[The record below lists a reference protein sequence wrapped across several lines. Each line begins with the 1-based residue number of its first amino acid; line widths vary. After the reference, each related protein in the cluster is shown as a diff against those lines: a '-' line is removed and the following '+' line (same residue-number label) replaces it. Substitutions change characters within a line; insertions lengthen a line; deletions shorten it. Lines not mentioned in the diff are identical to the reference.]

1 MKHKEDNEKG
11 KDNDRNSRSRAM
23 INTECDVIE
32 PCENGSKLEEGKEG
46 REKQRENKFVGEK
59 LKLRAGMRKR

>member
-1 MKHKEDNEKG
+1 MKQKEDNKKS

-23 INTECDVIE
+23 INTERDVVE

-46 REKQRENKFVGEK
+46 REKTSLLGKN
-59 LKLRAGMRKR
+59 